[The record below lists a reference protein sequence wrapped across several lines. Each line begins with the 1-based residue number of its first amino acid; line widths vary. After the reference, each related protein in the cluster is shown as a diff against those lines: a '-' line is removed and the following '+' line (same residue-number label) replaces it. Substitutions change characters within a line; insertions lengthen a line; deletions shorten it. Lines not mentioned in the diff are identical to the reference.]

1 MSWTIVP
8 ISAAVGDSAAGCS
21 GERRCCPAGHRA
33 VRHRSCWRF
42 TFCCLSRVCR
52 SASRPVRHR
61 PVVEPLY
68 RCQPIMFA
76 RQWGVPSIGESG
88 PGRSDIL
95 LIRTGSLFSF
105 SARTDAVGDASIDV
119 GLLSL
124 MAFPLNVVKQRLAA
138 ASRGRVS
145 GGVGGG
151 NRLRGKSERRRNW
164 IGNFV
169 FVLGGDPV
177 WGREGATLL
186 SPRLRRV
193 CDDDALACLARR
205 IVTGRAGT
213 AVQRPGERRRIEP
226 APSPCRRAP
235 CAYLTFLRARLTQE
249 DSDIQFATNVW
260 GQNAC
265 DGHKCRRPHP
275 EGLLFIKDR
284 HCSDEVYPRE
294 TSW

>member
-95 LIRTGSLFSF
+95 LIRTGSLFRL
-105 SARTDAVGDASIDV
+105 SARTDAAGDANLDV
-119 GLLSL
+119 GLLSP
-124 MAFPLNVVKQRLAA
+124 MAFPLNVAKQRLAA
-138 ASRGRVS
+138 VSRGRVS
-145 GGVGGG
+145 GGLEGETGFAG
-151 NRLRGKSERRRNW
+151 NRNETKLDW
-164 IGNFV
+164 QF
-169 FVLGGDPV
+169 
-177 WGREGATLL
+177 
-186 SPRLRRV
+186 RLRV
-193 CDDDALACLARR
+193 
-205 IVTGRAGT
+205 GRK
-213 AVQRPGERRRIEP
+213 
-226 APSPCRRAP
+226 PC
-235 CAYLTFLRARLTQE
+235 
-249 DSDIQFATNVW
+249 
-260 GQNAC
+260 
-265 DGHKCRRPHP
+265 
-275 EGLLFIKDR
+275 
-284 HCSDEVYPRE
+284 
-294 TSW
+294 